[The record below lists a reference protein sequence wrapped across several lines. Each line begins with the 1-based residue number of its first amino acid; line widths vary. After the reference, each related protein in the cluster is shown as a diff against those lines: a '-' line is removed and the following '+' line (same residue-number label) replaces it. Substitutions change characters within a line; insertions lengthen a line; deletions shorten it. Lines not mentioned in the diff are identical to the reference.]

1 MASLGKFSCGLD
13 AAMAVVDGKWKPLI
27 LWELQDGPKRFNAL
41 HRSLTGIS
49 QKMLT
54 QHLKELQ
61 RHGVVHRESYHEVP
75 PRVEYSMTPASEG
88 LLKPLD
94 RWVIGRPHR
103 PCSVLPSADLTAVV
117 SQPPLG
123 AALRCAGQPRVLDQL
138 RQLGLPDRA

>member
-1 MASLGKFSCGLD
+1 VASLGKFTCGLD

-41 HRSLTGIS
+41 HRSLNGIS

-75 PRVEYSMTPASEG
+75 PRVEYSMTEAGEA
-88 LLKPLD
+88 LLEAL
-94 RWVIGRPHR
+94 G
-103 PCSVLPSADLTAVV
+103 
-117 SQPPLG
+117 PLG
-123 AALRCAGQPRVLDQL
+123 DWATKHIELICAAEAG
-138 RQLGLPDRA
+138 